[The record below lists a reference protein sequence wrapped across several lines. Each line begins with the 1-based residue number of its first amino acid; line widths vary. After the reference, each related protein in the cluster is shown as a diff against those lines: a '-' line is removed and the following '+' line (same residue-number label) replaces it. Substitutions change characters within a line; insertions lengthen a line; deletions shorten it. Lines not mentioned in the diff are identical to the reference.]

1 MALRQRTWAWKGRE
15 RTAWIVDYSDAKG
28 KRRLKTFRTKRAAL
42 DWDAGTRIDLKHG
55 THVADADSITIEAA
69 GRLWLA
75 SCEANRL
82 ERSTREQYRQHVEL
96 HIKPLIGAT
105 KLNKLTLPAVRTFQ
119 DRLRES
125 GRSSELTRKLL
136 TSLGSLVADAQERG
150 LTARNPMRERKR
162 RSKATARHKKRL
174 VVGVDNSY
182 PRRDPH
188 APERRHG
195 PLARI
200 RRHGRVG
207 RTALVRVARPGV
219 AGCRLCGRRHHRAS
233 ALRCLGELGSPKAA
247 TSRRTIPV
255 PQLVVN
261 ALKEWKL
268 ACPKATASRSP
279 NWAGRARTRKVL
291 ALLS

>member
-1 MALRQRTWAWKGRE
+1 MAIRQRTWAWKGRE

-55 THVADADSITIEAA
+55 THFADADSITIEAA

-75 SCEANRL
+75 SCEANGL

-162 RSKATARHKKRL
+162 RSKATARHKKRWSSAWTIPTP
-174 VVGVDNSY
+174 G
-182 PRRDPH
+182 
-188 APERRHG
+188 E
-195 PLARI
+195 I
-200 RRHGRVG
+200 R
-207 RTALVRVARPGV
+207 TL
-219 AGCRLCGRRHHRAS
+219 LN
-233 ALRCLGELGSPKAA
+233 AA
-247 TSRRTIPV
+247 TARWRAFVGTGALAGLRLSELRGLAWLDVDFVAAAITVRQRSDAWASLAAQKLPPVAAPSRF
-255 PQLVVN
+255 
-261 ALKEWKL
+261 
-268 ACPKATASRSP
+268 RSS
-279 NWAGRARTRKVL
+279 L
-291 ALLS
+291 